1 MVKEGFNFDGYTEC
15 AMEFDKYI
23 RWRRFPRG
31 LIGIRFENSRFI
43 ADFVAILGINYGNT
57 YAYVATKSQYGYNF
71 CYVNDPFWKKSK
83 SLQRIDK
90 WRCSVW
96 YGPYLDSTSRTAKY
110 IQSIWIDI
118 KVIQAWQSLLSSTVK
133 NQS

>member
-90 WRCSVW
+90 WRCSVSRLNLSNSQIHTIYLNW
-96 YGPYLDSTSRTAKY
+96 YKSHS
-110 IQSIWIDI
+110 
-118 KVIQAWQSLLSSTVK
+118 SLTIFAIEYS
-133 NQS
+133 